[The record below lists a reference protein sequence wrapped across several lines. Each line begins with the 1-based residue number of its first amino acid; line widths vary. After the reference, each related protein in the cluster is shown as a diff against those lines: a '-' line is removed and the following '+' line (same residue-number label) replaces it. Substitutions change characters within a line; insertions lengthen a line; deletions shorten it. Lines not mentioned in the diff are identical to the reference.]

1 MTDLKNI
8 SGIGEA
14 AHELLEAA
22 GILDLQALAKS
33 GVAELVGELE
43 RANRILQIA
52 KRTPTKDHVES
63 WIAEA
68 RGNLGMEALA
78 EEPTIRPV
86 NFEATEQVGKMLA
99 TAPFAIPLPARQLI
113 DNQLAVAD
121 IPPAILLNRYS
132 GDLEIRI
139 NDRKSQRSIPR
150 APIRSQ
156 GRSVTSYVQ
165 LADHAPQRLQLDTSR
180 LRSIAELEKSADRI
194 PAAKGPREGAAE
206 PQVDRVAL
214 IRAPLE
220 KTNRGRDPK
229 SRWYIRGVLHTHPV
243 SIAFGAMITLVMAA
257 VLVPAVIASALLLL
271 SDVQPQFFHW
281 VPKWL
286 LVLPCALPVV
296 GFFYL
301 IYGAKGKCRVCNQ
314 RLFFPRSCLKNSKA
328 HHVVGLG
335 YIIPVC
341 LHMLGFKW
349 FRCTYC
355 GTPVRLKK

>member
-1 MTDLKNI
+1 MTDLQNI
-8 SGIGEA
+8 SGIGKA

-22 GILDLQALAKS
+22 GILDLHALAKS
-33 GVAELVGELE
+33 GVVELVGELE

-52 KRTPTKDHVES
+52 KRAPTKEHVES

-68 RGNLGMEALA
+68 RGNRGLEALSEVPA
-78 EEPTIRPV
+78 SQPV

-139 NDRKSQRSIPR
+139 NDRKGPRGIPR
-150 APIRSQ
+150 APIRTQ
-156 GRSVTSYVQ
+156 GRPVSSYVQ

-180 LRSIAELEKSADRI
+180 LRSTAELEQSGEKI
-194 PAAKGPREGAAE
+194 PAAKGQRDGAAE
-206 PQVDRVAL
+206 PHIDRVAL

-243 SIAFGAMITLVMAA
+243 SMAFGAMITLVMAA
-257 VLVPAVIASALLLL
+257 LLVPAVIASALLLL
-271 SDVQPQFFHW
+271 SDVQPTFFHW
-281 VPKWL
+281 VPPWL

-314 RLFFPRSCLKNSKA
+314 RQFFPRSCLKNSKA
-328 HHVVGLG
+328 HHVFGLG

-341 LHMLGFKW
+341 LHMLLFKW